1 MYKNKR
7 SGKSVVTSYAGET
20 VEDNRFKKLIE
31 NGNDGITL
39 LDKDFQVIYRSAS
52 AERISGWSAVNRAK
66 YGMNDLIHPD
76 DVGTVNDLLNNV
88 LTNPGVPETG
98 HFRSKHFDGHYIW
111 LECTYTNFLNDCDI
125 NAIVCN
131 FRDISGRRQ
140 AEDALTY
147 TVKELFT
154 YKYALDESAIVA
166 ITDQKG
172 IIKHV
177 NENFC
182 RISKYS
188 EAELIGKDHRII
200 NSGYHGKAFIRNLW
214 LTIARGDIWK
224 GEIKNKTKDGSY
236 YWVDTTIVPF
246 LNDSGKPYQ
255 YAAIR
260 SDITERKLNQD
271 KIIESESF
279 IKTITD
285 NLPVMI
291 AYWNADL
298 NCLFANKPYMDWFE
312 KQPDE
317 MFGINKRD
325 LLDKDEFKLHEMHI
339 KNVLNG
345 SPQRFERTFHRID
358 GRTINT
364 DTQYLPDIERGI
376 VKGFYSLIYD
386 VTEVKQALEE
396 RNTILESIDDAFFA
410 VDKNWVVTYWN
421 KMAERVLRT
430 PKNKVL
436 NHNLWEIFSD
446 SINSESY
453 KKYHEAVES
462 SQAMH
467 FEDYYEPIE
476 KWYEI
481 SAYPSDTGLSVYF
494 KDITDRK
501 RTDIRLREMN
511 ETLQKHS
518 KELAISNAELEQFA
532 YVASHDLQEPLRMV
546 TSFMTQLE
554 KKYGDVVDD
563 KGRQYIHFAVDGAK
577 RMRQIILDLLDFSR
591 VGRTEDDLEE
601 VDFNKL
607 INEILALHRR
617 QIEELKATIIFK
629 DLPKFQNY
637 KTPMRQV
644 FQNLISNS
652 LKYHKAGEPPVIEI
666 ACKENAANYQFSVK
680 DNGIGIASEY
690 FDRIFI
696 IFQRLHNKDEYSGT
710 GMGLA
715 IAKKIIENLGGKI
728 WVKSEEGKGSAFYF
742 TLLKS
747 KKT

>member
-7 SGKSVVTSYAGET
+7 PAKSV
-20 VEDNRFKKLIE
+20 
-31 NGNDGITL
+31 
-39 LDKDFQVIYRSAS
+39 
-52 AERISGWSAVNRAK
+52 
-66 YGMNDLIHPD
+66 
-76 DVGTVNDLLNNV
+76 
-88 LTNPGVPETG
+88 
-98 HFRSKHFDGHYIW
+98 
-111 LECTYTNFLNDCDI
+111 
-125 NAIVCN
+125 AI
-131 FRDISGRRQ
+131 
-140 AEDALTY
+140 
-147 TVKELFT
+147 
-154 YKYALDESAIVA
+154 
-166 ITDQKG
+166 
-172 IIKHV
+172 
-177 NENFC
+177 
-182 RISKYS
+182 
-188 EAELIGKDHRII
+188 
-200 NSGYHGKAFIRNLW
+200 
-214 LTIARGDIWK
+214 
-224 GEIKNKTKDGSY
+224 
-236 YWVDTTIVPF
+236 
-246 LNDSGKPYQ
+246 
-255 YAAIR
+255 
-260 SDITERKLNQD
+260 
-271 KIIESESF
+271 SESF

-291 AYWNADL
+291 AYWSADL
-298 NCLFANKPYMDWFE
+298 NCLFANQPYMEWFE

-317 MFGINKRD
+317 MLGISKRD
-325 LLDKDEFKLHEMHI
+325 LLGKEEFKLHELHI

-345 SPQRFERTFHRID
+345 SSQRFERTFHRID

-376 VKGFYSLIYD
+376 IKGFYSLIYD
-386 VTEVKQALEE
+386 ITEVKQALEE

-421 KMAERVLRT
+421 NMAERVLRT

-436 NHNLWEIFSD
+436 NHNLWEVFSD

-453 KKYHEAVES
+453 KKYHEAVETN
-462 SQAMH
+462 QAMH
-467 FEDYYEPIE
+467 FEDYYQPIE

-494 KDITDRK
+494 KDVTDRK
-501 RTDIRLREMN
+501 ISDIRLREMN
-511 ETLQKHS
+511 EILQKHT

-591 VGRTEDDLEE
+591 VGRTEEDLEE
-601 VDFNKL
+601 VNFNNL
-607 INEILALHRR
+607 IHEILALYRK
-617 QIEELKATIIFK
+617 QIEEVKASIIFE
-629 DLPKFQNY
+629 DLPTFQTY
-637 KTPMRQV
+637 KTPIRQV

-666 ACKENAANYQFSVK
+666 ACKDNKTHYQFSVK

-690 FDRIFI
+690 FDKIFI

-728 WVKSEEGKGSAFYF
+728 WVKSEEGKGSTFYF

-747 KKT
+747 KKA